1 MDQKSKHN
9 PRRKFDAVQEQALG
23 IYVYVL
29 WDPRDSKAFYVGM
42 GAGSRVFDHFNEVEN
57 LGSELWKSKH
67 RRIADIWAEDLEVR
81 WSIIR
86 RNLGDEN
93 CAADVE
99 AAVIDALESSQN
111 GITLNEVRGQG
122 VRLHGSLSEEEV
134 AALAAIPVDP
144 EYNYNA
150 VFLFPIQSTLA
161 QGRSVYDAT
170 RIAWPIS
177 NEYRT
182 LANGMAVGI
191 AGGISRGVFTIEQ
204 WETSNSVVGRQE
216 FRGAERSPHE
226 LLNKSWLSVLGR
238 AMGYWQRGN
247 YLVIEMNGKGGFR
260 FRRGSQEK
268 EAWLPLKD

>member
-99 AAVIDALESSQN
+99 AAVIDALEISQN

-191 AGGISRGVFTIEQ
+191 AGGIRVRTHNDSQEGRIVIH
-204 WETSNSVVGRQE
+204 SLRQE
-216 FRGAERSPHE
+216 AADDSRRFLVDEEAICTAQAVAAKRHPRQAA
-226 LLNKSWLSVLGR
+226 GR
-238 AMGYWQRGN
+238 
-247 YLVIEMNGKGGFR
+247 
-260 FRRGSQEK
+260 
-268 EAWLPLKD
+268 